1 MLLQAIIGE
10 GLETLE
16 NFCIGSLHLSITLW
30 MSNGRIAYLDAQ
42 VFTVS
47 LEGTATELGPAVG
60 DNPVQDPKSA
70 HDGLDKLHCGL
81 LFDFDHRGHFRPLG
95 KLVDDDVE
103 KLVPS
108 EAWGKGPTMSSPHIA
123 EGHEGGIIC
132 SVCVGV

>member
-1 MLLQAIIGE
+1 MLLQEIIGA

-30 MSNGRIAYLDAQ
+30 MSNGRIAYLYAQ
-42 VFTVS
+42 VFTVP
-47 LEGTATELGPAVG
+47 LEGTATELGPVVG
-60 DNPVQDPKSA
+60 DNPVQDPKST

-108 EAWGKGPTMSSPHIA
+108 DSMGKRPHDVQPPHSKGP
-123 EGHEGGIIC
+123 
-132 SVCVGV
+132 